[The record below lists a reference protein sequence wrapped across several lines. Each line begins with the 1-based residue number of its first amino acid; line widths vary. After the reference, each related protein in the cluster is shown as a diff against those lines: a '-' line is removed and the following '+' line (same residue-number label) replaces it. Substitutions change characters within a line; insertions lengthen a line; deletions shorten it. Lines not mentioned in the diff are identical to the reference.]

1 MGRLRRT
8 VISTSFLKKCLTTTS
23 RESHGG
29 VLEFRKC
36 FRLGFVRM
44 DFPGVRPELQWRAVI
59 DGMEDLAEAV
69 VGGEAALPGD
79 FLHRVIGA

>member
-1 MGRLRRT
+1 
-8 VISTSFLKKCLTTTS
+8 
-23 RESHGG
+23 
-29 VLEFRKC
+29 
-36 FRLGFVRM
+36 M